1 MHRSSNTSIVKS
13 MMNMALLPVLLL
25 ATSGDAATIAESE
38 SDASANQ
45 QIGQLGTSLKAA
57 VLSGS
62 MTEKDARAIWASANE
77 VRELQGEMESLLKSE
92 PKETGDDAKSQTLRL
107 IPPDPRE
114 PRLLL
119 QPEFLER
126 DSIVIIEAMDLD
138 PQRAEIVGLVFRD
151 YVGSYDIISQ
161 SLLDALQRYQRA
173 EVGRDLASAVE
184 RLDRQ
189 LSEQDIDMAAAMST
203 MQDRL
208 QEYARQAVAKRGA
221 ESEERDEKARALARE
236 WVQELSGGLNSLDEN
251 MNRLRDRMVVAMEDM
266 EEAGDEVT
274 PEDLHHLAIRLRQQR
289 DSIRDDVIE
298 ALRMTIVEDGDDA
311 RLERL
316 QEAIG
321 RLRFTSG
328 LRMARLGGE
337 RINPRAAMSNM
348 VEPGEPIQME
358 LDKMDGVLGALA
370 MNRLELAID
379 RELAGIQFMVD
390 ARQAI
395 GEFGDEELVPEE
407 RWGTVIAPYAQA
419 WHDQIDASVACRD
432 FNLLAVDELT
442 LKLMEHD
449 LEAAFAYRDLALQ
462 PGFPDEMRRRWYE
475 RALAAT
481 LRLEELS
488 EEIMISIG
496 FLQEQATTR
505 ARQIRD
511 RAIEGRME
519 RDIEL
524 ARAPVLRLWGLGK
537 GKEQIFEESDWKGRE
552 FKAHEQLADQVEDSL
567 RVLLTPEQFDAL
579 PVRTWRVN
587 EQKRSTKN
595 RKRKSGKG

>member
-1 MHRSSNTSIVKS
+1 MHGSSDTSIFKS
-13 MMNMALLPVLLL
+13 MVNMASLPVLLL
-25 ATSGDAATIAESE
+25 VALVNAAPIAESE

-77 VRELQGEMESLLKSE
+77 VRKLQGEMESLLKSE

-138 PQRAEIVGLVFRD
+138 PQRAEIVDLVFRD
-151 YVGSYDIISQ
+151 YVDSYDIISQ
-161 SLLDALQRYQRA
+161 SLIDALQRYRRT
-173 EVGRDLASAVE
+173 EVGRDLAGAVQ

-189 LSEQDIDMAAAMST
+189 LSEQDIDMATAMNT

-208 QEYARQAVAKRGA
+208 REYANQAVAKRGA
-221 ESEERDEKARALARE
+221 ESEERDEKARALTRE
-236 WVQELSGGLNSLDEN
+236 WVQELGGGLDSLDEN
-251 MNRLRDRMVVAMEDM
+251 MNWLRDRMVAAMEDM
-266 EEAGDEVT
+266 EQVGDEIT
-274 PEDLHHLAIRLRQQR
+274 PEDLHRLAIQLRQQR
-289 DSIRDDVIE
+289 DSIRGDVVE
-298 ALRMTIVEDGDDA
+298 ALRMTIVEDGDEA
-311 RLERL
+311 RLARL
-316 QEAIG
+316 QEAMG
-321 RLRFTSG
+321 RLHFTSG
-328 LRMARLGGE
+328 LRLARLGGE
-337 RINPRAAMSNM
+337 RINPRAAMDTM
-348 VEPGEPIQME
+348 AEAGEPIRME
-358 LDKMDGVLGALA
+358 LDMMDGVLGALA
-370 MNRLELAID
+370 MNRIELAID
-379 RELAGIQFMVD
+379 RELAGIQLMVD
-390 ARQAI
+390 ARRAI
-395 GEFGDEELVPEE
+395 SEFGDEELVPEE
-407 RWGTVIAPYAQA
+407 RWGAVIAPYADA

-442 LKLMEHD
+442 LQLMEDD

-475 RALAAT
+475 HALTAA

-488 EEIMISIG
+488 EEITISIG
-496 FLQEQATTR
+496 SLQDQVAVK
-505 ARQIRD
+505 AREIRD
-511 RAIEGRME
+511 RAIQGRME

-524 ARAPVLRLWGLGK
+524 ARAPVLRLWGLEK
-537 GKEQIFEESDWKGRE
+537 GKDEVFEEADWKGRE

-567 RVLLTPEQFDAL
+567 RVLLTPEQFDTL
-579 PVRTWRVN
+579 PPRQWRRN
-587 EQKRSTKN
+587 EKKRSAEK
-595 RKRKSGKG
+595 KSGRD